1 MGGMTWRE
9 QMEFEDLGDQTRFIQ
24 TSTFDTTDQRDTVL
38 PTVEQG
44 AHFTFSRLDSVL
56 ARLGSTID

>member
-9 QMEFEDLGDQTRFIQ
+9 TMEFEDLGEQTRFVQ
-24 TSTFDTTDQRDTVL
+24 TSVFDTTEQRDQVL

-44 AHFTFSRLDSVL
+44 AHFTYSRLDKVL
-56 ARLGSTID
+56 ARLSAAK